1 MTQHIFSVKEGKT
14 WLDGQPLL
22 VKGLRCSN
30 SLVSDVAT
38 ADLITHLDLYKSY
51 GVNTV
56 SVFLMGSRFGD
67 IKGYNEDASLNPAVM
82 TRLAG
87 LIEAADRLGMVVMVG
102 CLYWSTSQA
111 KWPSWT
117 QDQANLAVSNTLR
130 WLKDHDYRNTF
141 VDVDNEGMA
150 RAEAGFDNRQ
160 MVLAGKAVD
169 TGIPIA
175 TNYRGAPPPEAD
187 LGIHFSEEAPGKPYI
202 ETEGS
207 PSNVPGMHGYWGPY
221 SKVTGLYAYINVGVY
236 SEAVKQNQIEITRQH
251 LDNGKGYLLA
261 STWLQAAPPQGPN
274 HRLGGMGSVDDP
286 GIRWW
291 MEWLRDTYGAYQ

>member
-1 MTQHIFSVKEGKT
+1 MDCRARARQSIQQLKDTRMTQNVFSVKDGAT
-14 WLDGQPLL
+14 WLNGKPL
-22 VKGLRCSN
+22 VVRGLRCSN

-67 IKGYNEDASLNPAVM
+67 IKGYREDASLDPAVC
-82 TRLAG
+82 TRLAC
-87 LIEAADRLGMVVMVG
+87 LIEAADQRGMVILVG

-117 QDQANLAVSNTLR
+117 QAEANLAVSNTVQ

-150 RAEAGFDNRQ
+150 RAAVGFDNRA

-169 TGIPIA
+169 ERIPIA
-175 TNYRGAPPPEAD
+175 TNYHGAPPPEAD
-187 LGIHFSEEAPGKPYI
+187 LAIHHSDEAPGKPYI
-202 ETEGS
+202 ESEGS
-207 PSNVPGMHGYWGPY
+207 PDVVPYGKGYWGTY
-221 SKVTGLYAYINVGVY
+221 SKAEGLYAYINVGVY
-236 SEAVKQNQIEITRQH
+236 TEEMKHNQIEISRQH
-251 LDNGKGYLLA
+251 FNQGKGYMLA
-261 STWLQAAPPQGPN
+261 STWLQAAP
-274 HRLGGMGSVDDP
+274 RRDP
-286 GIRWW
+286 TTILAAWA
-291 MEWLRDTYGAYQ
+291 T